1 MRIAISEFAPGNEIV
16 REKKIYTPI
25 GLAGFRPVGKSPEPV
40 HALGPVIPVGLCDIE
55 SYEGISQK
63 LSRASTPKLATPM
76 HWDQEHAT
84 GGMRVRGTHHQIW
97 QVNDNRGDGFALAQ
111 STQPA
116 GGWLAEDLAP
126 TGWTQGTAIPHVI
139 GAMITTDVLVCEPS
153 MRRTTGSAI

>member
-1 MRIAISEFAPGNEIV
+1 LSRPAD
-16 REKKIYTPI
+16 
-25 GLAGFRPVGKSPEPV
+25 FRRSWSTF
-40 HALGPVIPVGLCDIE
+40 DIE

-63 LSRASTPKLATPM
+63 LSRASTPKLATPK